1 MEIKDKNFVITKSE
15 DARKILLANGLTEMP
30 NSKNDLFVF
39 INEPKK
45 IMKFAYESLPIRF
58 TNKLYF

>member
-1 MEIKDKNFVITKSE
+1 MNIKEYNFVLTK
-15 DARKILLANGLTEMP
+15 DLNAKDVLLQNNLTLVSDKDGLFI
-30 NSKNDLFVF
+30 FV
-39 INEPKK
+39 NEPKK